1 MNNEPTPP
9 NNQPTIIVQTPA
21 QPGFLASWATRL
33 MFSLLC
39 MSAMLNLLL
48 LASHSE
54 PAAKYSEEYVSGD
67 RLASDTIAMIEVNGT
82 IMPPYTERTIE
93 MLELA
98 KDDEN
103 VKGVILVIDS
113 PGGFVADSHQI
124 YRRVKQL
131 AAAKPVYVSM
141 KRMAASGG
149 VYVAMGVGEK
159 GKIFAEPTTWTGSI
173 GVIIPRYDVSKLAEK
188 FGVTGDSLTTGPF
201 KDSMNPLRPLSD
213 EERVLWKEIMDDS
226 FDRFVKIVDEGRAT
240 LDEKTVREKLA
251 TGQVFTANQAKANG
265 LIDDIAFE
273 DEVAT
278 TLQNDLKLTKARVVK
293 FKHEPTVF
301 DVLMGNAKAQ
311 PTDVWQKVMNA
322 SVPRALYYCSWLP
335 ALP

>member
-1 MNNEPTPP
+1 MNNESTPP
-9 NNQPTIIVQTPA
+9 TNQPTIIVQTPA
-21 QPGFLASWATRL
+21 QPGFFASWATRV

-54 PAAKYSEEYVSGD
+54 PTAKYTEEYVSGD
-67 RLASDTIAMIEVNGT
+67 RLTSDLIAMIEINGT

-93 MLELA
+93 MIEMA

-124 YRRVKQL
+124 YRKVKQL

-173 GVIIPRYDVSKLAEK
+173 GVIIPRYDISKLAEK
-188 FGVTGDSLTTGPF
+188 YGVTGDSLTTGPF

-226 FDRFVKIVDEGRAT
+226 FDRFVKIVDEGRAP

-293 FKHEPTVF
+293 FKHEPTVI
-301 DVLMGNAKAQ
+301 DLLMGSAKAQ
-311 PTDVWQKVMNA
+311 PTDVWQKVLNA